1 MLNYIPTAFPAGKIK
16 ICIHFSLKPL
26 CRSSQS
32 IEPKYKPLG
41 KLKRARTAPLD
52 SGKSDLWVR
61 QAGLLRDH
69 FSACAGLL
77 KVRWVEVDWGPPV
90 TQDVTWSQKGL
101 CLLSSVCK
109 ISSSASVGLKQVPV
123 LVFPAFWQ

>member
-52 SGKSDLWVR
+52 SGTSDLWVR

-90 TQDVTWSQKGL
+90 TQDLLHGLRKGFAF
-101 CLLSSVCK
+101 CLLPIKSVQ
-109 ISSSASVGLKQVPV
+109 ALPWV
-123 LVFPAFWQ
+123 